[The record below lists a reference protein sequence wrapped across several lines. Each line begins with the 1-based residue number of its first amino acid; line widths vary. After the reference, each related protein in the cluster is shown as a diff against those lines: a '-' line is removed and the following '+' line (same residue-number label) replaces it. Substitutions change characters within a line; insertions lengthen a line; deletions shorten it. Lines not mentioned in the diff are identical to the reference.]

1 MDHLAIMK
9 KSWGLLPK
17 ILTGEKLIESR
28 WYLNKYAP
36 WNKIK
41 AGEVVY
47 FKDSGEPVTIKTEVS
62 KVIQFD
68 NLNPLKIKKIL
79 RQYGKADGIE
89 KKKIQQFLK
98 RFKNKRYCIL
108 VFLKNPQVIKP
119 FKINKSGFGARSAW
133 ITVKHINQIKIK
145 T

>member
-17 ILTGEKLIESR
+17 ILTSEKLIESR

-41 AGEVVY
+41 AGELVY
-47 FKDSGEPVTIKTEVS
+47 FKDSGEPVTIRAEVT

-68 NLNPLKIKKIL
+68 NLNPLKVKNIL
-79 RQYGKADGIE
+79 RQYGKEDGIE
-89 KKKIQQFLK
+89 KNKIQSFFN
-98 RFKNKRYCIL
+98 RFKNKRYCLL
-108 VFLKNPQVIKP
+108 VFLRNPQTIKP

-133 ITVKHINQIKIK
+133 IVVKHINQIKIK